1 MDSIAPTMSLL
12 FDQLGL
18 AADEASIESF
28 IQAHRPVP
36 LTTRLFDAP
45 FWSPSQAALI
55 QQKLQDD
62 AEWSV
67 LIDTLNVQLRHHPL
81 PADLRQARFV

>member
-62 AEWSV
+62 GEWSV
-67 LIDTLNVQLRHHPL
+67 LIDTLNVRLRHP
-81 PADLRQARFV
+81 PGTR

>member
-1 MDSIAPTMSLL
+1 MDSIPPTMSLL

-18 AADEASIESF
+18 AADEASIEAF
-28 IQAHRPVP
+28 IQAHRPLP
-36 LTTRLFDAP
+36 MTTRLFHAP
-45 FWSPSQAALI
+45 FWNPSQAALI

-67 LIDTLNVQLRHHPL
+67 LIDTLNVRLRHRPDAH
-81 PADLRQARFV
+81 